1 MKKVLLVLLLMLTT
15 ICHSQT
21 MTKSDLVV
29 DAQMSTFMIYTN
41 WVKEMG
47 DTAWRFTRYDVMM
60 KNREYQNVT
69 DYIHLSYNTK
79 EELLKDFRF
88 VRMDILPNEKIH
100 IDKFTISRL
109 SKKANRLSF
118 ALNNCG
124 TECVRYGE
132 HYLYKSVIDLIEK
145 SLVDNP
151 KPIDIKEKKKEKH
164 KANKTTHKI
173 LLGFAVFF
181 TTLIIVSSN

>member
-1 MKKVLLVLLLMLTT
+1 MKKVLIVLLLMLTT

-21 MTKSDLVV
+21 MTKSDVV
-29 DAQMSTFMIYTN
+29 LDAQMSTFKIYTN

-60 KNREYQNVT
+60 KNRKNTNPE
-69 DYIHLSYNTK
+69 YIHLSYNTK
-79 EELLKDFRF
+79 EELLKDFRL
-88 VRMDILPNEKIH
+88 VRMDILPNEEIH
-100 IDKFTISRL
+100 IDKFSIRHL
-109 SKKANRLSF
+109 SKKANILSF

-124 TECVRYGE
+124 TECVRYE
-132 HYLYKSVIDLIEK
+132 EAYLYKSTIDLIEK

-164 KANKTTHKI
+164 KANKTARKI

-181 TTLIIVSSN
+181 TTLIVISSN

>member
-60 KNREYQNVT
+60 KNRKYQNIT
-69 DYIHLSYNTK
+69 EYIHLSYNTK

-151 KPIDIKEKKKEKH
+151 KPIDLKEKKKERK
-164 KANKTTHKI
+164 KANKTASKF
-173 LLGFAVFF
+173 LLGFVAFIV
-181 TTLIIVSSN
+181 IIMV